1 MGRTLVLWCPD
12 WPVTAARQAAGVAPG
27 APAAVVEAGR
37 LLAISSAARG
47 AGLRRGLRIREA
59 QARCPELVVFPHD
72 PRLEARAFEPVLGAV
87 EAIAPGVQVVRPG
100 TCAVRAGGL
109 SRYLGGEQH
118 AAAAVLVGV
127 GDAGVHGA
135 RAGVADGP
143 FVAEQAARA
152 ADPAATGTRVV
163 GAGGSAAFL
172 AELPVE
178 VLGPL
183 LGDPAAIDLLRR
195 LGLRTV
201 GAFAGLEVT
210 VVSARFGA
218 DGVRAHRLA
227 RGVDEQRLQRREAP
241 PELTR
246 VVEFDPPLDRVD
258 QVAFTLR
265 ATADAFVAA
274 LADQVLVC
282 TGLRVETRDDRGG
295 LVIRS
300 WLHPRFFTAAD
311 VVDRVRW
318 QLGGGGLVGPVARV
332 DLVPEDVVP
341 HGEQADGLWGGAPDE
356 QLHRALTRMQ
366 GRLGHHAVG
375 TAVVGGGRGPA
386 DRLTFVPWGD
396 RQLPRRPGDR
406 PWPGQLPPPLPAT
419 VLPRPEGAVV
429 VGPDDVPVAVDE
441 RGVLSAAPTRLRL
454 AVGDRPR
461 EGWPVG
467 WQPIQAWAGPWAV
480 DERWWEDDA
489 AGRLARFQV
498 VAVDG
503 SAWLLLV
510 DAEARW
516 WVEARYD

>member
-1 MGRTLVLWCPD
+1 MSRTLVLWCPD
-12 WPVTAARQAAGVAPG
+12 WPVTAARQAAGSPPDR
-27 APAAVVEAGR
+27 PAAVLEAGR
-37 LLAISSAARG
+37 LLAVSAAARSV
-47 AGLRRGLRIREA
+47 GLRRGLRIREA
-59 QARCPELVVFPHD
+59 QSRCPELVVFPHD
-72 PRLEARAFEPVLGAV
+72 PRLEARAFEPVLEAV
-87 EAIAPGVQVVRPG
+87 ESVAPGVQVVRPG

-109 SRYLGGEQH
+109 SRYLGGESD
-118 AAAAVLVGV
+118 AAAAVLVSV
-127 GDAGVHGA
+127 ADAGVPGA

-143 FVAEQAARA
+143 FVAEQAARTTNGTA
-152 ADPAATGTRVV
+152 PRTRVV
-163 GAGGSAAFL
+163 DPGAAASFL
-172 AELPVE
+172 AGLSVE

-183 LGDPAAIDLLRR
+183 LGDPAAVDLLRR

-201 GAFAGLEVT
+201 GAFAELDGS
-210 VVSARFGA
+210 VVAARFGA

-265 ATADAFVAA
+265 STADAFVAA
-274 LADQVLVC
+274 LAAQVLVC

-295 LVIRS
+295 LITRT

-318 QLGGGGLVGPVARV
+318 QIGGGGLAGPVARV

-366 GRLGHHAVG
+366 GRLGHAAVG
-375 TAVVGGGRGPA
+375 TAVVGGGRGPV

-396 RQLPRRPGDR
+396 RPLPRRAGDR
-406 PWPGQLPPPLPAT
+406 PWPGQLPPPLPTT
-419 VLPRPEGAVV
+419 VLPRPVGALV
-429 VGPDDVPVAVDE
+429 VGPDGAPVAVDE
-441 RGVLSAAPTRLRL
+441 RGVLSAAPTRLRIS
-454 AVGDRPR
+454 GDRPR
-461 EGWPVG
+461 EGWPAD

-489 AGRLARFQV
+489 AGRMARFQV
-498 VAVDG
+498 VGVDG

-510 DAEARW
+510 DDDARW